1 MKKRIIAIFFTVLFC
16 MSLVI
21 LPSYSEEIS
30 NNDTQQYATGRIPT
44 SEEQLAAFKKPENE
58 IGEVKLNA
66 EALAEVKQE
75 TSSPSMFSSLQ
86 PAEPGR
92 EILSEA
98 ELENYSTV
106 LTTTM
111 ETLPK
116 ACDNSSKEFFP
127 SIKSQEQTKSCVSW
141 ALGYYQTVSYTHLDV
156 YKRQYVGR
164 GRIENRYFEQRY
176 SGELSASHK
185 QDKATSC
192 QRKETENRHLRAF
205 TAVHGFADFR
215 GNSWYVCFQR
225 LFQRLYPCLL
235 YTSRCV

>member
-92 EILSEA
+92 EKMCIR
-98 ELENYSTV
+98 
-106 LTTTM
+106 
-111 ETLPK
+111 
-116 ACDNSSKEFFP
+116 D
-127 SIKSQEQTKSCVSW
+127 
-141 ALGYYQTVSYTHLDV
+141 
-156 YKRQYVGR
+156 R
-164 GRIENRYFEQRY
+164 G
-176 SGELSASHK
+176 LSAQRPESCAAPSSHNNTISFHK
-185 QDKATSC
+185 KV
-192 QRKETENRHLRAF
+192 LRFAF
-205 TAVHGFADFR
+205 ILPLKIAYG
-215 GNSWYVCFQR
+215 
-225 LFQRLYPCLL
+225 
-235 YTSRCV
+235 